1 MVCWCFSLRVT
12 SLSFTVCSAWTFL
25 ALAVPVTP
33 PLSCHVLF
41 LQRGHTIIVSHF
53 SACMWREVGGGWSA
67 EEAEPDQR
75 PRLGEP
81 GSAAENSCPSL
92 SLPLVQA

>member
-1 MVCWCFSLRVT
+1 MS
-12 SLSFTVCSAWTFL
+12 TFL

-33 PLSCHVLF
+33 PLACHVLF
-41 LQRGHTIIVSHF
+41 LWHGRTIIFSHF
-53 SACMWREVGGGWSA
+53 SVCVCVEGGGRRGGGPA
-67 EEAEPDQR
+67 KEAEPDQR

-92 SLPLVQA
+92 SLPLTQA